1 MVNNRYAGPEHLPSF
16 RHAVQGVYETAA
28 ASYGGNVDFLK
39 TSLSS
44 EGCLPV
50 AEHHTL
56 IIDVSAGCGSG
67 TLPYQEQFEIRSA
80 DFLIGY
86 PLPGYHRRGFV
97 GANEL
102 GASATYRWMM
112 TEHQLNAVKAAYL
125 VLSGGA
131 VNVWNARDDMSLQ
144 GIRKGASIGLHAD
157 TLTGPVRLDFVAG
170 EDRMLLGGI

>member
-1 MVNNRYAGPEHLPSF
+1 MLIKGS
-16 RHAVQGVYETAA
+16 YETAA

-56 IIDVSAGCGSG
+56 IIDVSAGYGSG
-67 TLPYQEQFEIRSA
+67 TLPYQEQFEIGGT
-80 DFLIGY
+80 DFLLGY

-97 GANEL
+97 GASEL

-112 TEHQLNAVKAAYL
+112 TEYQLNAVKAVYL

-131 VNVWNARDDMSLQ
+131 ANVWNARDDMSLQ
-144 GIRKGASIGLHAD
+144 GLRKGASIGLHAD
-157 TLTGPVRLDFVAG
+157 TLIGPVRFDFGAG
-170 EDRMLLGGI
+170 EDRIYLVYFSAGFDF

>member
-1 MVNNRYAGPEHLPSF
+1 MVNDRHAGPECLPSF

-56 IIDVSAGCGSG
+56 IIDVSAELGS
-67 TLPYQEQFEIRSA
+67 TLPYQEQFEIGGA
-80 DFLIGY
+80 DFMLGC

-102 GASATYRWMM
+102 GPT
-112 TEHQLNAVKAAYL
+112 
-125 VLSGGA
+125 
-131 VNVWNARDDMSLQ
+131 
-144 GIRKGASIGLHAD
+144 
-157 TLTGPVRLDFVAG
+157 TG
-170 EDRMLLGGI
+170 

>member
-1 MVNNRYAGPEHLPSF
+1 MLFKGSH
-16 RHAVQGVYETAA
+16 ETAA

-56 IIDVSAGCGSG
+56 IIDVSAELGS
-67 TLPYQEQFEIRSA
+67 TLPYQEQFEIGGA
-80 DFLIGY
+80 DFLLGY

-97 GANEL
+97 GASEL

-112 TEHQLNAVKAAYL
+112 TEYQLNAVKAVHL

-131 VNVWNARDDMSLQ
+131 ANVWNARDGVLAGHQ
-144 GIRKGASIGLHAD
+144 ERGEHRPPCRYAD
-157 TLTGPVRLDFVAG
+157 RPCPVRLRG
-170 EDRMLLGGI
+170 RRGQKISCILLGGI